1 MEPSRSRQPD
11 AFEMSFTSSVLVENP
26 SNRQDNCQKLSIV
39 TFRINQISSMKDA
52 TAASLDVDPAT
63 NVLGWLIA
71 KTELPV
77 IEFMFRKAEISSRCV
92 GDFEEENI
100 PYGEVEA
107 EIASDWSRSK
117 AFLLI
122 TADAS
127 IPRASPSEREL
138 SLIASLAK
146 ACDHGRFRGLTLF
159 QPTLIGPP

>member
-1 MEPSRSRQPD
+1 MKEHPTLSTTSTLPLEFMEPSRSRQPD
-11 AFEMSFTSSVLVENP
+11 AFEMSFSSSVL
-26 SNRQDNCQKLSIV
+26 
-39 TFRINQISSMKDA
+39 ISSMKDA

-92 GDFEEENI
+92 GDFEEETI
-100 PYGEVEA
+100 PYWEVEA

-127 IPRASPSEREL
+127 IPRASPMVGEREL

-159 QPTLIGPP
+159 QRTLIGPP

>member
-1 MEPSRSRQPD
+1 
-11 AFEMSFTSSVLVENP
+11 
-26 SNRQDNCQKLSIV
+26 
-39 TFRINQISSMKDA
+39 MKDA

-77 IEFMFRKAEISSRCV
+77 IEFMFRKA
-92 GDFEEENI
+92 GDFEEETI
-100 PYGEVEA
+100 PYWEVEA

-127 IPRASPSEREL
+127 IPRASPMVGEREL

-159 QPTLIGPP
+159 QRTLIGPP

>member
-1 MEPSRSRQPD
+1 
-11 AFEMSFTSSVLVENP
+11 
-26 SNRQDNCQKLSIV
+26 
-39 TFRINQISSMKDA
+39 MKDA

-107 EIASDWSRSK
+107 EIARLESLKSVLTHHRRCIDSSRQ
-117 AFLLI
+117 
-122 TADAS
+122 
-127 IPRASPSEREL
+127 PYGGSEREL

>member
-1 MEPSRSRQPD
+1 
-11 AFEMSFTSSVLVENP
+11 
-26 SNRQDNCQKLSIV
+26 
-39 TFRINQISSMKDA
+39 MKDA

-77 IEFMFRKAEISSRCV
+77 IEFMFRKA

-107 EIASDWSRSK
+107 EIARLESLKSVLTHHRRCIDSSRQ
-117 AFLLI
+117 
-122 TADAS
+122 
-127 IPRASPSEREL
+127 PYGGSEREL